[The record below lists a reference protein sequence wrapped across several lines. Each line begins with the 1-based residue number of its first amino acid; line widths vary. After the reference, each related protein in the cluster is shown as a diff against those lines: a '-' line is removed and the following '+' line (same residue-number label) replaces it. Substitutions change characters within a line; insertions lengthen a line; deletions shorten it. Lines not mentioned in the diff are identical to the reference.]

1 MPDELSLPRIRKWM
15 TAYSVSAAMLAKAI
29 GYTSDHMRRVLLG
42 QRRLMPEI
50 HEAIITYF
58 VARKAQVEQQ
68 KAAMDELDRCA

>member
-1 MPDELSLPRIRKWM
+1 MPDELTLPRIKRWM
-15 TAYSVSAAMLAKAI
+15 KSYTVSPAMLAKAI

-50 HEAIITYF
+50 HEAIIDYF
-58 VARKAQVEQQ
+58 VARKVIVAQQ